1 MAEGVVEVEVDGLI
15 QGAERMDTDPPSNL
29 KASRMSGSRL
39 EATKGHLQP
48 YGSLL
53 LSLMRKSNE
62 YHWQLAGGRCY
73 FPIQSVSSR

>member
-1 MAEGVVEVEVDGLI
+1 MEVEVDGLI

-53 LSLMRKSNE
+53 LSLMRKINLSN
-62 YHWQLAGGRCY
+62 CY
-73 FPIQSVSSR
+73 RNYKINVIIN